1 MIRSPLLFL
10 FVFSFLL
17 FPSPS
22 ISKNAAREEQI
33 VQEDENDKNEMG
45 KRTEKKAP
53 KVDLPQLSTA

>member
-1 MIRSPLLFL
+1 MLTVAVLS
-10 FVFSFLL
+10 VYFSFLL
-17 FPSPS
+17 SPSPS